1 MSHDAFCDDGP
12 PISQLQAAVA
22 ALQDYVH
29 AVVPDDQPDTA
40 PVSGQAAPPAAGG
53 GGQSQQ
59 VTPVQ
64 AFARQ
69 EVGPQWRHLQNAQ
82 VAIFGLGAVAALAA
96 ESLVRVGVGRILLI
110 DDEPDPIVMS
120 SLGEMVFQPHEIGF
134 SRAQALRLRLQSL
147 TDRPNAT
154 RIESIAADLAHA
166 GDLLELKKKLQVGS
180 VGRTGAA
187 NDVADPGRSH
197 MDHEI
202 GVFERLM
209 LKKPYDAVLC
219 CSENGDDASA
229 LQLNTVCLE
238 LSMAL
243 LSVSLTHASSR
254 IAVHCVLPG
263 YSCCLDCIRAPTAT
277 ASGPQQQEQQ
287 SSSSFSSPVCA
298 VARSIARAFPAV
310 LPHTQLVAGGV
321 LAQTAIKFLLDL
333 GDFVPV
339 FVLDLLT
346 YEIESYAFPV
356 AGCCTNAACRQRQQD
371 ALESSSSVGC

>member
-29 AVVPDDQPDTA
+29 AVVPEDQPDTA
-40 PVSGQAAPPAAGG
+40 PVSGQASPPLATGG
-53 GGQSQQ
+53 GYGGGRPQQ
-59 VTPVQ
+59 VTPIQ
-64 AFARQ
+64 AFGRQ
-69 EVGPQWRHLQNAQ
+69 EAGPQWRHLQNAQ

-96 ESLVRVGVGRILLI
+96 ESLVRAGVGRILLI
-110 DDEPDPIVMS
+110 DDEPDPIAMS
-120 SLGEMVFQPHEIGF
+120 SLGEMVFQPHEIGV

-147 TDRPNAT
+147 TGRANAT
-154 RIESIAADLAHA
+154 RIESTAADLTHA

-180 VGRTGAA
+180 VGRTDAGDGAA
-187 NDVADPGRSH
+187 DSSHQDP
-197 MDHEI
+197 EV
-202 GVFERLM
+202 GVFERLT

-219 CSENGDDASA
+219 CAENGDDSSA
-229 LQLNTVCLE
+229 LQLNNVCLE

-243 LSVSLTHASSR
+243 LSVSLTHGSSR

-263 YSCCLDCIRAPTAT
+263 YSCCLDCIR
-277 ASGPQQQEQQ
+277 GPSQQQQQQQ
-287 SSSSFSSPVCA
+287 SSSSSPMSG
-298 VARSIARAFPAV
+298 VAKSIARAFPAV
-310 LPHTQLVAGGV
+310 LPHTQLVAGGM
-321 LAQTAIKFLLDL
+321 LAQTALKFLLDL

-356 AGCCTNAACRQRQQD
+356 AAACINAACRQRQQD
-371 ALESSSSVGC
+371 ALEASA